1 MYGKL
6 GQKNSEMI
14 NREDFISIGEDVF
27 IHDQAIIKHPG
38 LVRLGSHIAID
49 NGVTISTKLTVGD
62 YVHISPYVC
71 FIGGKTIE
79 ITLKDFTF
87 IAAGTKI
94 VAGSERYTGEGLV
107 NPTVPIEYRS
117 LIFEEVIFDTF
128 SGCGVNC
135 SILPGVTL
143 GEGAILGANSL
154 AIEDLEPWTVYVGSP
169 AKPIKTRRKD
179 IILENARKLGYDR

>member
-1 MYGKL
+1 MV
-6 GQKNSEMI
+6 
-14 NREDFISIGEDVF
+14 NREDFVCIGEDVF
-27 IHDQAIIKHPG
+27 IHDQVIIKHPG

-49 NGVTISTKLTVGD
+49 NGVTISTGLTVGD

-79 ITLKDFTF
+79 VTLKDFTF
-87 IAAGTKI
+87 IAAGTKV

-107 NPTVPIEYRS
+107 NPTIPIEYRS

-154 AIEDLEPWTVYVGSP
+154 AIEDLEPWTIYVGSP

-179 IILENARKLGYDR
+179 TILQNARELGYEG